1 MPPLVFHVNTVQNK
15 DDHSTGKPI
24 TPVISQ
30 KHASVHLK
38 SHIITA
44 QEVTKEHKGEQ
55 C

>member
-1 MPPLVFHVNTVQNK
+1 MPPLVFHVSTEQNK
-15 DDHSTGKPI
+15 DYYSTGKPI

-38 SHIITA
+38 SHTITA
-44 QEVTKEHKGEQ
+44 EEVTKEHKGEQ